1 MCLSS
6 TGWSTGK
13 WLSRVTV
20 ARTMSLFPVL
30 SHSSAG
36 KLELIYMTTEKDF
49 KEERGSDSGLD
60 PYTQNWHA
68 VTYTTF
74 YWPTMS
80 HRQPIFNRWRKKLHS
95 LIEINVKQHLKGVN
109 IRKTEGF

>member
-1 MCLSS
+1 MTLNLSGLTAESMTWQLGWPYLGSCSCLGGAHTCLSS

-13 WLSRVTV
+13 WLSRITV
-20 ARTMSLFPVL
+20 ARRLSLFPVL

-36 KLELIYMTTEKDF
+36 KLKLIYMTTEKDF

-60 PYTQNWHA
+60 PYTENWHA

-74 YWPTMS
+74 
-80 HRQPIFNRWRKKLHS
+80 
-95 LIEINVKQHLKGVN
+95 
-109 IRKTEGF
+109 